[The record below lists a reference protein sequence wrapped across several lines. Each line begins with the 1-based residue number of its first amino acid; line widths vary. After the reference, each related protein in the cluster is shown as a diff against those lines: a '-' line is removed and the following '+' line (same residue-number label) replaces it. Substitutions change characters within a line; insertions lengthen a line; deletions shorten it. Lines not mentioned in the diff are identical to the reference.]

1 MLLPLITLL
10 YPLFKLLPPTY
21 RWRMSSK
28 ITRMYKALQALDDRI
43 AAGAIEATESLEEL
57 DRIEAA
63 VMRLSIPA
71 GYADRV
77 YHLRMHIDLLRR
89 RLQAR

>member
-1 MLLPLITLL
+1 
-10 YPLFKLLPPTY
+10 
-21 RWRMSSK
+21 
-28 ITRMYKALQALDDRI
+28 MYKALQALDDHI
-43 AAGAIEATESLEEL
+43 AAGEIEAVGALVEL

-89 RLQAR
+89 RSLAK